1 MTNEEI
7 KNRILMEM
15 NEELTDTLLQKLK
28 MCLERNFYGVTIVD
42 NCTDIVATET
52 VSNEQMIAKFVFE
65 QKISGLSNNT
75 ISQYK
80 RETEK
85 FFSVINK
92 NFSEVNTDDISYYLA
107 ILMGKKKISINSID
121 NARKFLKP
129 FFKWL
134 YESEYIPKDI
144 FKKIKPI
151 KRVEKP
157 KDFFTDNEIVNMRD
171 VCQNDTRALALVDFL
186 LSTGLR
192 VSECSNLK
200 LENIDFSSGI
210 VNVYATKTGQWRKV
224 YLDSNALK
232 HLRDYLN
239 SRTDTCPYVFVNKRH
254 VKGKITRMQNQ
265 SMQKTVQKYCK
276 EANIYRHCHVH
287 LFRKTLATR
296 LYRHGMDVKMIATIL
311 GHKNLTTTETYYL
324 SLHNN
329 DIKHLYHKCMS

>member
-15 NEELTDTLLQKLK
+15 NEELTDDELRKLK
-28 MCLERNFYGVTIVD
+28 MCLERNFYGITVVD
-42 NCTDIVATET
+42 NCTDIIT
-52 VSNEQMIAKFVFE
+52 VENISNEKMISKFVFE
-65 QKISGLSNNT
+65 QKIGGLSDNT
-75 ISQYK
+75 IKQYK
-80 RETEK
+80 RETER
-85 FFSVINK
+85 FFSIVNK

-107 ILMGKKKISINSID
+107 TLMSKNISVNSVD

-144 FKKIKPI
+144 FLKIKPI
-151 KRVEKP
+151 KRVEKQ
-157 KDFFTDNEIVNMRD
+157 KDFFTDDEIVNMRD
-171 VCQNDTRALALVDFL
+171 ACQDDVRALALVDFL

-200 LENIDFSSGI
+200 LENIDFNTGV
-210 VNVYATKTGQWRKV
+210 VNVYATKTSQWRKV

-232 HLRDYLN
+232 HLHNYLN
-239 SRTDTCPYVFVNKRH
+239 TRTDTCPYVFANKRR
-254 VKGKITRMQNQ
+254 VKGQITRMKNE
-265 SMQKTVQKYCK
+265 SMQKLVQKYCK
-276 EANIYRHCHVH
+276 EAKIYRHCHVH

-296 LYRHGMDVKMIATIL
+296 LYRHGMDIKMIATIL

-324 SLHNN
+324 SICDN
-329 DIKHLYHKCMS
+329 DVKYLYGRYTS

>member
-1 MTNEEI
+1 MANEEI

-15 NEELTDTLLQKLK
+15 NEELTDIQLQKLK

-42 NCTDIVATET
+42 NCTDIVTTET

-80 RETEK
+80 RETER

-92 NFSEVNTDDISYYLA
+92 NFSEVNTDDISCYLA
-107 ILMGKKKISINSID
+107 ILMGKKISINSVD
-121 NARKFLKP
+121 NSRKFLKP

-265 SMQKTVQKYCK
+265 SMQKIVQKYCK